1 MYLHHTE
8 HCRNCII
15 SRSQRFFP
23 LEVLLAKPKANILSF
38 SLVNPRHQR
47 FEDSFQSVNYSFS
60 TVEKKNVTG
69 LFQKPVASNEFWIG
83 SMER

>member
-8 HCRNCII
+8 HCINCII
-15 SRSQRFFP
+15 FRSEFLSPPRYCLPSQRQTLCPF
-23 LEVLLAKPKANILSF
+23 LLLIPDFKELKILS
-38 SLVNPRHQR
+38 SLSIKQ
-47 FEDSFQSVNYSFS
+47 SFS
-60 TVEKKNVTG
+60 IVEKNVTG